1 MDEEIFP
8 TDELLNTGEL
18 MNMVVEEE
26 KPVIGGLFADVL
38 KLFFSD
44 HNVMAVI
51 ITAIGMVTLLIL
63 ATDFLKRRW

>member
-1 MDEEIFP
+1 MDEEIFQ
-8 TDELLNTGEL
+8 TDEQLNSVYTY
-18 MNMVVEEE
+18 VEED
-26 KPVIGGLFADVL
+26 PVIGGLFADVL

-51 ITAIGMVTLLIL
+51 LTAIGMVTLLIL